1 VKSVINPDKAPYYSL
16 FRVIGELRNSC
27 IEAEEELNL
36 ALKNVAKL
44 SKDVALLDKILMQ
57 KYNYEFKDEG
67 QKSD

>member
-1 VKSVINPDKAPYYSL
+1 MKSVISGKASYYSL
-16 FRVIGELRNSC
+16 FRVIGELKNSC

-44 SKDVALLDKILMQ
+44 SKDVASLDKILMQ

-67 QKSD
+67 QESD